1 MLTYRRDGEK
11 WRVEMKWFSMEL
23 NRVEWAGIRP
33 ILKELECKYECSGC
47 GMLVHVEVYCTP
59 DTASNINTAIDNL

>member
-1 MLTYRRDGEK
+1 MERHTME
-11 WRVEMKWFSMEL
+11 KWFSMEL

-33 ILKELECKYECSGC
+33 ILKELECKYEASAC

-59 DTASNINTAIDNL
+59 DTAEIINTEIDNL